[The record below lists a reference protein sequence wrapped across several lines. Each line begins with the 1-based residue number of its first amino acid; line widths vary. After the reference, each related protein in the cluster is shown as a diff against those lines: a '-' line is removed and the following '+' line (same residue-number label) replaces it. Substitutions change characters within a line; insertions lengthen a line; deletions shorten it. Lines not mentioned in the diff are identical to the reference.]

1 MRGQNLRL
9 VLNVMLCL
17 THFANMFSVALPR
30 GPDRVDSLRHPKC
43 ALGRAQPDAIAD
55 AEREPD
61 ADHHDR
67 FEHRRRVQRQPPAGV
82 RGAGQRDAAR
92 AERARAEAERGA
104 GAAGGDEREPADHGQ
119 VELCHRER
127 DEGPDEAVRF
137 RWRAL
142 LSSAARLFL
151 LRHPCSSLPPSAPR
165 LTASLPRQSRTLSTI
180 ILIPTHHL
188 HPIPTLSLHAY
199 ITRLR
204 PHTPLLV
211 LGAFFI
217 ISLDVCIP
225 YQYI

>member
-1 MRGQNLRL
+1 
-9 VLNVMLCL
+9 MLCL
-17 THFANMFSVALPR
+17 THFANMFPVALPR

-67 FEHRRRVQRQPPAGV
+67 LEHRLRVQRQPPAGV

-142 LSSAARLFL
+142 LSSTARLFL
-151 LRHPCSSLPPSAPR
+151 LRHPCSSLPP
-165 LTASLPRQSRTLSTI
+165 LC
-180 ILIPTHHL
+180 PTTYC
-188 HPIPTLSLHAY
+188 I
-199 ITRLR
+199 
-204 PHTPLLV
+204 TPLPITYIVHDYTHTHPPSASHPYPIITCVHYSAAPSYPLV
-211 LGAFFI
+211 SFGGFFI